1 MQSERILQ
9 AYNQADE
16 FGLLNRLE
24 QTEEE
29 IGELLQAICKYKR
42 MLNKDKTLRMPET
55 VVEYNIA
62 EEIADVE
69 LCLLELKYLLQN
81 KYTVEE
87 IIKDKLNRTEKVMN
101 Q

>member
-1 MQSERILQ
+1 MQSERVLQ

-42 MLNKDKTLRMPET
+42 MLNKDKTLRMPEM
-55 VVEYNIA
+55 VVKYKIA

-81 KYTVEE
+81 KMTVEE
-87 IIKDKLNRTEKVMN
+87 IIKDKLDRTEKEMEK
-101 Q
+101 